1 MCCSSSLCRQQ
12 TLSLSHLN
20 YYAAIAYSLCRGAA
34 MFAEAP
40 VWGNDS
46 CRGYHRLL
54 WLLRI
59 SAYGPP
65 LKDFDIGSGDQL
77 RASQHPSVPRWQ
89 IFALSQPSEPS
100 SLWANLAGRRVIP
113 NALL

>member
-12 TLSLSHLN
+12 TLSLSPY

-65 LKDFDIGSGDQL
+65 PKILIL
-77 RASQHPSVPRWQ
+77 V
-89 IFALSQPSEPS
+89 
-100 SLWANLAGRRVIP
+100 LAI
-113 NALL
+113 N